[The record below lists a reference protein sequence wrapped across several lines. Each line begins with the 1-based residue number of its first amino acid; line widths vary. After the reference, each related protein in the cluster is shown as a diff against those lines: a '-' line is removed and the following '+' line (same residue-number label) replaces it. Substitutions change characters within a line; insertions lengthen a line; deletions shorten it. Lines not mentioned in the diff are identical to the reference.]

1 MHAKKRSLKLL
12 GFILL
17 VGISAGACSSTPFL
31 RVDYQL
37 PPPSD
42 LLKGVKVFLSYRDLR
57 ENKAFL
63 SESAKKALK
72 NFSGDFTLVVVHHDQ
87 SGRLLGAYDLSGML
101 KEAFKQR
108 LENMGIEVSA
118 APQAEL
124 QIEFVL
130 TQFRLD
136 LASRKWTLNMSYQV
150 NLLKDKNVIATET
163 VSGEAERVQLIGN
176 KEAEKLIGELVSDMI
191 NRVDLQKMFRQAGL

>member
-1 MHAKKRSLKLL
+1 MSAKKRSLKMVGL
-12 GFILL
+12 ILL
-17 VGISAGACSSTPFL
+17 VGISAGACSSSPFL

-42 LLKGVKVFLSYRDLR
+42 LLKGVNVFLTYRDLR

-63 SESAKKALK
+63 SESAKNALK
-72 NFSGDFTLVVVHHDQ
+72 DFSGDFTLVVVHHDQ
-87 SGRLLGAYDLSGML
+87 SGRLLGAFDLAGML

-108 LENMGIEVSA
+108 LQNMGVEVST

-136 LASRKWTLNMSYQV
+136 LASRKWVLNMNYQV
-150 NLLKDKNVIATET
+150 NLLKGKNVIATET
-163 VSGEAERVQLIGN
+163 VGGEAERLQLIGN
-176 KEAEKLIGELVSDMI
+176 KEAETLIGELVSDML
-191 NRVDLQKMFRQAGL
+191 NRVNLQKMFRQAAV

>member
-12 GFILL
+12 GLILL

-176 KEAEKLIGELVSDMI
+176 KEAETLIGELVSDMI
-191 NRVDLQKMFRQAGL
+191 NRLDLQKMFRQAGL